1 MICNGPGGKE
11 EGGGAK
17 ECGHGVGNPP
27 MSVTFNGLRK
37 NLIAMNCVIVT
48 ACTSKERHMSP

>member
-17 ECGHGVGNPP
+17 ECGHGGKEEGGGAKECGHGVGNPP
-27 MSVTFNGLRK
+27 MPVTFNGLRK
-37 NLIAMNCVIVT
+37 IL
-48 ACTSKERHMSP
+48 